1 MGDLIANCSI
11 KIRITA
17 TQLPVFLEHASS
29 WHGQII
35 QAIRSRNSE
44 FTKAAMRMHMNQV
57 KADLHIALQT
67 I

>member
-1 MGDLIANCSI
+1 MANCSI

-17 TQLPVFLEHASS
+17 TQLPIFLEHASS

-35 QAIRSRNSE
+35 QVIRSSNSDLA
-44 FTKAAMRMHMNQV
+44 KAAMRMHMNQV